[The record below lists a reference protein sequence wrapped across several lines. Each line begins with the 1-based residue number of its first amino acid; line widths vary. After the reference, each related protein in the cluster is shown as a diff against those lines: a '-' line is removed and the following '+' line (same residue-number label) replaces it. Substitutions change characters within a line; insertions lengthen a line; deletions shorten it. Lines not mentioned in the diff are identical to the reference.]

1 MSRPKAP
8 AKAFT
13 LVELLVV
20 IGIIALLI
28 AILMPTLSKARE
40 QGRWATCLSNLKQI
54 GNALT
59 MYANENRQH
68 LPRPASNGN
77 GEFPDDFIIW
87 RNPPTTPGFTVND
100 TVLAKYL
107 NAGDDKLQTVYRCPS
122 DVPEDR
128 PQQGGLAQ
136 PFKYSYTMSKAWD
149 EAPQQPNPRPARLLL
164 IRPKLTQVRRPAD
177 KVLVVDEKNPND
189 ARFEYAHVGA
199 GGADELGD
207 RHNKQGNVL
216 FHDMHVERKYW
227 KELKDAGDPMVFD
240 IYAN

>member
-1 MSRPKAP
+1 MSRSRNG
-8 AKAFT
+8 FT

-28 AILMPTLSKARE
+28 GILMPALTKARE

-54 GNALT
+54 GNAML
-59 MYANENRQH
+59 MYANENRQY

-87 RNPPTTPGFTVND
+87 RNPPTTPGLTFD
-100 TVLAKYL
+100 DSVLSKYL
-107 NAGDDKLQTVYRCPS
+107 NAQGDKLQTIFRCPS

-128 PQQGGLAQ
+128 APQAGYSQAY
-136 PFKYSYTMSKAWD
+136 KYSYTMSRAWD
-149 EAPQQPNPRPARLLL
+149 KAQNASGSGLTVPRPL
-164 IRPKLTQVRRPAD
+164 LTQVRRAAE

-189 ARFEYAHVGA
+189 GRFEYSNVGA
-199 GGADELGD
+199 GGQDELGD
-207 RHNKQGNVL
+207 RHSRQGNVL

-227 KELKDAGDPMVFD
+227 KELQDAGAPMVFD
-240 IYAN
+240 IFAP